1 MCARIGLNLASVC
14 KLCERTLKLGAAL
27 SSRPFATIQYAVE
40 QSVATLTLDRPD
52 ARNAINN
59 AMRADLVAALAMF
72 GADDNARVL
81 VLTGSDCGAFC
92 AGADLKERN
101 DTDDVHTADA
111 AKPQYFAA
119 LRDCPKPVIAAID
132 GYCVAGGL
140 ELSLLSDIR
149 IATARSTFGMPE
161 PKVGMIGDAAVELL
175 ARMIP
180 LGEAL
185 RLQLTATRIDAARG
199 YQIGL
204 IQDLCQTRSDL
215 MADARKRA
223 SAVLECAPSAVATL
237 KYLIRTG
244 SGMSLR
250 DAIELSRPHKR
261 QVLSSPDAAE
271 GVRAFVEKRPPK
283 WSPRSGSMKDLAQSR
298 ATQ

>member
-1 MCARIGLNLASVC
+1 M
-14 KLCERTLKLGAAL
+14 
-27 SSRPFATIQYAVE
+27 SSRPFTTVHYAVE

-59 AMRADLVAALAMF
+59 AMRADIVGALATF
-72 GADDNARVL
+72 GADDKARVL

-101 DTDDVHTADA
+101 DAADVHAADA
-111 AKPQYFAA
+111 AKPPYFAA
-119 LRDCPKPVIAAID
+119 LRDCRKPVIAAID

-149 IATARSTFGMPE
+149 LATAHSTFGMPE

-180 LGEAL
+180 LGAAL
-185 RLQLTATRIDAARG
+185 QLQLTATRIDAARA

-204 IQDLCQTRSDL
+204 IQDVCQTRSDL
-215 MADARKRA
+215 MAAARGVADAI
-223 SAVLECAPSAVATL
+223 LECSPSAVATL

-244 SGMSLR
+244 SGMSLG
-250 DAIELSRPHKR
+250 DATELSRPHKR
-261 QVLSSPDAAE
+261 RVVSSPDAAE
-271 GVRAFVEKRPPK
+271 GVRAFAERRPPK
-283 WSPRSGSMKDLAQSR
+283 WSPRSEAAKDPAQSR
-298 ATQ
+298 AAR